1 MAALDTI
8 THELTALET
17 EEEQVLSW
25 RRASLLAAGYDQR
38 LSLKLALRSDVDLHL
53 AVQLGRDGCP
63 PTSPRGSCSSP
74 AASGRLGVS
83 AMRWAMLSMIG
94 HAICGFAST
103 NGAEVPRSERVAAEV
118 GLGRHRRAPRL
129 VVEEADLAEVVAG
142 PEQGLRLPADD
153 HRGADLRR

>member
-63 PTSPRGSCSSP
+63 PDI
-74 AASGRLGVS
+74 AARIL
-83 AMRWAMLSMIG
+83 L
-94 HAICGFAST
+94 
-103 NGAEVPRSERVAAEV
+103 
-118 GLGRHRRAPRL
+118 
-129 VVEEADLAEVVAG
+129 
-142 PEQGLRLPADD
+142 
-153 HRGADLRR
+153 